1 MIGAVILQVVLIILN
16 AIFASAEV
24 AIISLSEAK
33 LEKLSEG
40 GGKRAGMILKMKEDS
55 SKFLSM
61 IQVAVTLFGF
71 LGAAYAADHFA
82 KPLESWLIRVGA
94 FAPSKILHSACVL
107 GITLVLSYFC
117 ILLGEWLPRRIAVK
131 HSESVAMAWVT
142 FLTFATWIFAPFVW
156 FLTKSTNAM
165 LFLFRID
172 PKETEETVTEEDI
185 RLMIDS
191 GSEQGSIDSMEQEM
205 IRNIFEFDDIS
216 LGEVCTHRRDVT
228 FLYKKDSIE
237 EWKTLINTT
246 RYRYYPICGD
256 GVDDIVAVLNA
267 SKFFHESLNH
277 ASRAVLEASE
287 KPYFVPETMKAD
299 VLFTNMKKTRNHF
312 AIVVDEYGGTRGVIT
327 MHDLLELLVGD
338 LGEKGYDY
346 VEEIKKLDDGR
357 FEIRGS
363 APLRDVEE
371 ELDLA
376 FDEEDYDTFGGYI
389 FSLLDVIPE
398 DGTQIELETDDIV
411 IHVESIED
419 HRIERTIVTKKEKTE
434 DE

>member
-1 MIGAVILQVVLIILN
+1 MVPAFV
-16 AIFASAEV
+16 
-24 AIISLSEAK
+24 SL
-33 LEKLSEG
+33 
-40 GGKRAGMILKMKEDS
+40 
-55 SKFLSM
+55 F
-61 IQVAVTLFGF
+61 
-71 LGAAYAADHFA
+71 
-82 KPLESWLIRVGA
+82 
-94 FAPSKILHSACVL
+94 
-107 GITLVLSYFC
+107 
-117 ILLGEWLPRRIAVK
+117 
-131 HSESVAMAWVT
+131 
-142 FLTFATWIFAPFVW
+142 FAPFVW
-156 FLTKSTNAM
+156 LSTKSTNGM
-165 LFLFRID
+165 LYLFRID

-228 FLYKKDSIE
+228 FLYKDDSIE
-237 EWKTLINTT
+237 EWKNIINQT
-246 RYRYYPICGD
+246 RHRYYPICGE
-256 GVDDIVAVLNA
+256 GVDDIVAVLSA

-299 VLFTNMKKTRNHF
+299 VLFTAMKETRNHF

-346 VEEIKKLDDGR
+346 VEDIKKLDDGR

-363 APLRDVEE
+363 ALLRDVEE
-371 ELDLA
+371 ELGLS
-376 FDEEDYDTFGGYI
+376 FDDDDYDTFGGYI

-398 DGTQIELETDDIV
+398 DGTQIELETEDIV

-419 HRIERTIVTKKEKTE
+419 HRIERTIVTKKEKKETE
-434 DE
+434 

>member
-1 MIGAVILQVVLIILN
+1 MLGAVILQILLIILN

-24 AIISLSEAK
+24 AVISTSESR
-33 LEKLSEG
+33 LEKLSEDG
-40 GGKRAGMILKMKEDS
+40 NKKAGMLLKMKEKS
-55 SKFLSM
+55 PKLLSV
-61 IQVAVTLFGF
+61 IGIVTSIAGF
-71 LGAAYAADHFA
+71 LGAAYAADHFSE
-82 KPLESWLIRVGA
+82 PLEAWLTRIGVSA
-94 FAPSKILHSACVL
+94 SVETLHSVCIL
-107 GITLVLSYFC
+107 GITLIFASVS
-117 ILLGEWLPRRIAVK
+117 ILFGELVPRRIATK
-131 HSESVAMAWVT
+131 HSESVAMTWVG
-142 FLTFATWIFAPFVW
+142 LLSFAMWFFAPFVW
-156 FLTKSTNAM
+156 ILTKSTNGM

-216 LGEVCTHRRDVT
+216 LSEVCTHRRDVT
-228 FLYKKDSIE
+228 FLYQADSVE
-237 EWKTLINTT
+237 EWKNLINTT
-246 RYRYYPICGD
+246 RYRYYPVCGD

-267 SKFFHESLNH
+267 SKFFHESLNRPD
-277 ASRAVLEASE
+277 RAVSEASE
-287 KPYFVPETMKAD
+287 TPYFVPETMKAD
-299 VLFTNMKKTRNHF
+299 VLFTNMKETRNHF

-346 VEEIKKLDDGR
+346 VEDIKKLSEDR

-363 APLRDVEE
+363 ALLRDVEE
-371 ELDLA
+371 ELGIA

-398 DGTQIELETDDIV
+398 DGTQVDIETDDVV

-419 HRIERTIVTKKEKTE
+419 HRIERTIVTKKEKSE
-434 DE
+434 AE